1 MLYILLRCSPRT
13 TPTPSSRCPNTAST
27 PLPRHPDTTPTSSHA
42 TLTPYAA
49 STPLPRRPH
58 AAQALLQRH
67 PHAVS
72 TPPQRRSKSRRNATL
87 TPSSCPLYAAPLH
100 AALTPPSLWLKASFT
115 LSAHRSHTAATPPQ
129 PRPHAAAR
137 CPRATACGPH
147 TAVAPPSRVTQ
158 PSRCCSLSPRP
169 PPCPPISP
177 YTTPQRSSH
186 AAAPRTAACS
196 PHTAV
201 AGPGGGAG

>member
-1 MLYILLRCSPRT
+1 MQPSYHSHAIVTLPQHRLDAA
-13 TPTPSSRCPNTAST
+13 PTP
-27 PLPRHPDTTPTSSHA
+27 PRHHTNQLSCHPHA
-42 TLTPYAA
+42 APMQPFAA
-49 STPLPRRPH
+49 FTPLPRRPH
-58 AAQALLQRH
+58 AAQALLQPH

-72 TPPQRRSKSRRNATL
+72 TPPQHRSKSRRNATL
-87 TPSSCPLYAAPLH
+87 TQSSCPLYAAPLH

-137 CPRATACGPH
+137 CPRAAACSPH
-147 TAVAPPSRVTQ
+147 TAVAPPSRVTP

-169 PPCPPISP
+169 PPCPPFSP

-186 AAAPRTAACS
+186 EAAPRTAS